1 MSAIVAQTAAGTD
14 NDRRPSG
21 TFWGDKEMPLFRNML
36 AAAAGALALV
46 AVSAAEAA
54 DKARVVFVTHGQ
66 AADQYWSVV
75 KKGVDEAAAE
85 TGVTAEYLAPETFDM
100 PAMVRLL
107 DAAIAS
113 KPDGLVVSIPDPDAL
128 SEPVKT
134 AVASGIPVIV
144 IDAGGSELTK
154 ELGGLLFMGQSEYE
168 AGVAAGERVKKLGL
182 TKAVCVNH
190 EVGNASLD
198 ERCQGFEDGL
208 GQEVPV
214 LQGVMDPT
222 EMKGRILA
230 HLNANPETEFL
241 LTVGS
246 AGADPALAAIE
257 EAGLAGK
264 VKTGT
269 FDLSP
274 TILQAIDAGK
284 MEWGIDAQQYL
295 MGYIPVVMFDLM
307 KRYKLM
313 PVADYPT
320 GPGFVTQAEAAS
332 IIELAKQGVR

>member
-1 MSAIVAQTAAGTD
+1 M
-14 NDRRPSG
+14 R
-21 TFWGDKEMPLFRNML
+21 LFKGML
-36 AAAAGALALV
+36 AATAGLLALA
-46 AVSAAEAA
+46 AVGAAEAA
-54 DKARVVFVTHGQ
+54 DATRVVFVTHGQ

-75 KKGVDEAAAE
+75 KKGVDEAAA
-85 TGVTAEYLAPETFDM
+85 TLGVNAEYLAPETFDM

-113 KPDGLVVSIPDPDAL
+113 KPDGLVVSIPDADAL
-128 SEPVKT
+128 SESVKN

-144 IDAGGSELTK
+144 VDSGGAELTK
-154 ELGGLLFMGQSEYE
+154 ALGGLVYMGQSEYD

-198 ERCQGFEDGL
+198 DRCRGFGDGL
-208 GQEVPV
+208 GQTVPV

-230 HLNANPETEFL
+230 HLASNPDTEFM

-257 EAGLAGK
+257 EAGLTGK

-274 TILQAIDAGK
+274 TILQAVDAGK

-307 KRYKLM
+307 KRYKLA
-313 PVADYPT
+313 PIADYPT
-320 GPGFVTQAEAAS
+320 GPGFVTKADAAS
-332 IIELAKQGVR
+332 IVDLAKQGVR